1 MALELDLPI
10 GPPEQPFVATGPAV
24 DDGAVCSDGTWL
36 GSRTEDMDGQEIS
49 HEQWADIF
57 DAAME
62 NDSVA
67 EARTFRD
74 FACADGSGTLE
85 IEDHAYLDFSVIDA
99 STYGSEP
106 VQWGTFTISGTDDY
120 TSLSG
125 SGDEVA
131 DFSQGSFLFSGEV
144 TNG

>member
-1 MALELDLPI
+1 MAFELDLPI

-24 DDGAVCSDGTWL
+24 DDGAVCSGGTWL

-57 DAAME
+57 DVAMA
-62 NDSVA
+62 NDGVA

-106 VQWGTFTISGTDDY
+106 VQWGTFTISGAGDY

-131 DFSQGSFLFSGEV
+131 DFGQKSYLFSGEV